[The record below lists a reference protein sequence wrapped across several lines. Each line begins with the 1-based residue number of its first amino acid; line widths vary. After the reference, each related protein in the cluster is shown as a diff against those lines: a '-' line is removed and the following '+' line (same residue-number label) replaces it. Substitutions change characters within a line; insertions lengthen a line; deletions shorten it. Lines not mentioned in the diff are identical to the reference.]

1 MQVVLLL
8 LSVAIALLLVVSKLS
23 KRISSQESSQRRL
36 ETELDD
42 MRRTHSNLLRQHES
56 AVADQ
61 EQKMSV
67 QEHLRIMDECRR

>member
-1 MQVVLLL
+1 MLLL
-8 LSVAIALLLVVSKLS
+8 TVAIALLRIVSKLS

-36 ETELDD
+36 ATELDD

-56 AVADQ
+56 VVADQ
-61 EQKMSV
+61 EHKMSV